1 MLISQLLFSAICS
14 RKMGK
19 QYPFVVGR
27 EYRGPF
33 PQTVAIVSPVF
44 NVLGILNSEIVNSTG
59 KCLSIKQEKLN

>member
-1 MLISQLLFSAICS
+1 
-14 RKMGK
+14 MGK